1 MREIVYCLVHA
12 YPMMFSNIKV
22 NEDQIL
28 PDKLDVQAHKL
39 KERLRGQLRT
49 SLTSKKRVAENE
61 NVDEQSVK
69 SKRGKIAKLRQS
81 CDSICLH
88 NLQETIFVC
97 TAIENILSATP
108 IVNFCMPYYA
118 YKRFYGTTTF
128 VWTIATITINITL

>member
-1 MREIVYCLVHA
+1 MSTMREIVYCLVHA

-39 KERLRGQLRT
+39 KERMRDQLRM

-69 SKRGKIAKLRQS
+69 SKRGKTKIIYGKGSLQKKKKLR
-81 CDSICLH
+81 
-88 NLQETIFVC
+88 
-97 TAIENILSATP
+97 
-108 IVNFCMPYYA
+108 
-118 YKRFYGTTTF
+118 
-128 VWTIATITINITL
+128 

>member
-1 MREIVYCLVHA
+1 MSTMREIVYCLVHA

-69 SKRGKIAKLRQS
+69 SKRGKTKI
-81 CDSICLH
+81 I
-88 NLQETIFVC
+88 
-97 TAIENILSATP
+97 
-108 IVNFCMPYYA
+108 
-118 YKRFYGTTTF
+118 YGK
-128 VWTIATITINITL
+128 